1 MTYQSI
7 ALFCGSA
14 RGENPNIAADAV
26 TFGRA
31 MVQKGL
37 TLYYGGGSIGIMG
50 VVADTMMENGGTV
63 IGVSPEFFKMGP
75 VLADN
80 ITEMIYVKTMS
91 ERKQLLEKRAD
102 AFVIFPGGFGTMDEL
117 FEVITDAQLGLHK
130 KPVVVYNAEGY
141 YDHLKALLEHFTEEG
156 FLRPFHKNLLCFAD
170 SVDGIFEA
178 IDKYENTNSE
188 SWLSKIKH

>member
-1 MTYQSI
+1 MTHQSI

-14 RGENPNIAADAV
+14 RGNNPDYAADAV
-26 TFGRA
+26 TFGRI
-31 MVQKGL
+31 MVQKEM

-50 VVADTMMENGGTV
+50 VVAEAMMEQGGTV
-63 IGVSPEFFKMGP
+63 IGVAPDFFKMGP

-102 AFVIFPGGFGTMDEL
+102 AFVIFPGGYGTMDEF
-117 FEVITDAQLGLHK
+117 FEIITDAQLGLHK
-130 KPVVVYNAEGY
+130 KPIIVYNPNGY
-141 YDHLKALLEHFTEEG
+141 YDHLLALLDHFMEEG
-156 FLRPFHKNLLCFAD
+156 FLRAFHKNLAYF
-170 SVDGIFEA
+170 VDTVEDIFTA
-178 IDKYENTNSE
+178 LDKYENTNSE

>member
-1 MTYQSI
+1 MTHQSI

-14 RGENPNIAADAV
+14 RGNNPDYAADAV
-26 TFGRA
+26 TFGRL
-31 MVQKGL
+31 MVQKEM

-50 VVADTMMENGGTV
+50 VVAEAMMEQGGTV
-63 IGVSPEFFKMGP
+63 IGVAPVFFKLGP

-102 AFVIFPGGFGTMDEL
+102 AFVIFPGGYGTMDEF
-117 FEVITDAQLGLHK
+117 FEIITDAQLGLHK
-130 KPVVVYNAEGY
+130 KPIIVYNPNGY
-141 YDHLKALLEHFTEEG
+141 YDHLLALLDHFMEEG
-156 FLRPFHKNLLCFAD
+156 FLRAFHKNLVYF
-170 SVDGIFEA
+170 VDTVEDICTA
-178 IDKYENTNSE
+178 LDKYENTNSE